1 MSNFETVHT
10 MTGYY
15 DGPREGIA
23 DFCGVPHVYESMY
36 ADVADKPGVAN
47 DVFRLSSVTPEV
59 FELALEAWA
68 IWLRW
73 ETAFHRGELTP
84 DDAHPALLVDRV
96 ALTAYQD
103 ANDVLMAAQT
113 LKRAFATD
121 VTPILARARDLK
133 GAAVDPVAAFR
144 RSGYREHCAAHRP
157 ANSGARSGIV

>member
-1 MSNFETVHT
+1 MSKFETVHT

-36 ADVADKPGVAN
+36 ADVADQPGVAD
-47 DVFRLSSVTPEV
+47 DVFRLSPVTPEV

-96 ALTAYQD
+96 RHEE
-103 ANDVLMAAQT
+103 
-113 LKRAFATD
+113 LKRLLTGKLAVADDCCVFAHGEFRVRHD
-121 VTPILARARDLK
+121 SDHSELGFKPIEVAWTPVSSV
-133 GAAVDPVAAFR
+133 G
-144 RSGYREHCAAHRP
+144 GRE
-157 ANSGARSGIV
+157 SFS

>member
-96 ALTAYQD
+96 RHEE
-103 ANDVLMAAQT
+103 
-113 LKRAFATD
+113 LKRLLTGK
-121 VTPILARARDLK
+121 LAVADDCCVL
-133 GAAVDPVAAFR
+133 AHAAFR
-144 RSGYREHCAAHRP
+144 VRNDADHSGLGFHPLEVAWTPLSSIGGRE
-157 ANSGARSGIV
+157 SFS

>member
-96 ALTAYQD
+96 RHEE
-103 ANDVLMAAQT
+103 
-113 LKRAFATD
+113 LKRLLTGKLAVADDRCVLAHAEFRVRNDPDHSGLGFKPIEVAW
-121 VTPILARARDLK
+121 TPLSSI
-133 GAAVDPVAAFR
+133 G
-144 RSGYREHCAAHRP
+144 GRE
-157 ANSGARSGIV
+157 SFS

>member
-96 ALTAYQD
+96 RHEE
-103 ANDVLMAAQT
+103 
-113 LKRAFATD
+113 LKRLLTGK
-121 VTPILARARDLK
+121 LAVADDCCVL
-133 GAAVDPVAAFR
+133 AHAAFR
-144 RSGYREHCAAHRP
+144 VRNDPKHSGLGFHPLEVAWTPLPSVGGRGS
-157 ANSGARSGIV
+157 SG